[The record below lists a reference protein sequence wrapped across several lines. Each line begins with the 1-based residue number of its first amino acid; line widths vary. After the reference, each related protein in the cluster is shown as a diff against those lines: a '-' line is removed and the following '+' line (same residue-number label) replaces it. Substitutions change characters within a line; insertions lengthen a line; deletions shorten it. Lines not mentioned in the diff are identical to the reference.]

1 MNRPTIDAGVL
12 FSETQAQKS
21 TIGYIQLHKPS
32 ALHALDLA
40 MLRSMGDKLLEWKL
54 REDVACVV
62 LHADAGRAFCAG
74 GDVKALVTA
83 LQSAQSAAVAPAYFS
98 AEYFVDYLIH
108 VYPKP
113 ILCWADGI
121 TMGGGIGIMNGASS
135 RIVTEHSMLAMP
147 EIAIGLYP
155 DVGATFF
162 LNRMPAGVGLFLG
175 LTGTRFNGVDA
186 VAIGMADQ
194 FVRAEKKWP
203 CFRGLE
209 QIEWRADPLTNKE
222 ILRRY
227 LEPFALSPASAS
239 SDITARLDTLRG
251 LIDKP
256 SIDDIDQAFR
266 NWDGSDPWIERAIQ
280 GYLAGAPTS
289 AKVIYRQLTTGK
301 DLPLRDAFLR
311 EWDMSLNFCQHSDF
325 CEGVRARLLDKSG
338 NPNWNPTTLEAV
350 KDADVERYFSKEH
363 GQPDLLAEKF
373 AKFGI

>member
-1 MNRPTIDAGVL
+1 MNRSTIDAGVL
-12 FSETQAQKS
+12 FSEIKARRF
-21 TIGYIQLHKPS
+21 TIGFIRLHKPS

-40 MLRSMGDKLLEWKL
+40 MLQSIEDKLLAWKI

-74 GDVKALVTA
+74 GDVKALVMG
-83 LQSAQSAAVAPAYFS
+83 LQCAESATIATAYFS
-98 AEYFVDYLIH
+98 TEYFVDYLIH

-135 RIVTEHSMLAMP
+135 RIVTEHSTLAMP
-147 EIAIGLYP
+147 EIAIGLFP

-162 LNRMPAGVGLFLG
+162 LNRMPPGVGLFLG
-175 LTGTRFNGVDA
+175 LTGARFSGFDA
-186 VAIGMADQ
+186 IAIGMADR
-194 FVRAEKKWP
+194 FVRAEKKWS

-209 QIEWRADPLTNKE
+209 QSEWTADPWTNKE

-227 LEPFALSPASAS
+227 LEPFAVSPASA
-239 SDITARLDTLRG
+239 DITGRLDTIRDLMG
-251 LIDKP
+251 KP
-256 SIDDIDQAFR
+256 SVDEIDRAFR
-266 NWDGSDPWIERAIQ
+266 NWDGADPWIERAIQ
-280 GYLAGAPTS
+280 GYLTGAPTS
-289 AKVIYRQLTTGK
+289 AKVIFRQLMTGK

-311 EWDMSLNFCQHSDF
+311 EWDMSLNFCQRSDF
-325 CEGVRARLLDKSG
+325 CEGVRARLFDKG
-338 NPNWNPTTLEAV
+338 RNPKWNPSSLKAV
-350 KDADVERYFSKEH
+350 KDADVEGYFSKQH